1 MSHLVKTKKGRVEL
15 IKSDACGALIE
26 ILQNPGVSLH
36 EEILCSIKQY
46 IICISRSRFSY
57 VTGRLALSSVD
68 PVHLIS
74 SGSCCA
80 LVQAFKMAEDNRVR
94 KDVVDAIDILL
105 KNVRDS
111 RASLVA
117 AGAVAVLKESLEM
130 GFCTSKVCAI
140 ADVISILSEPE
151 KVRRRRS
158 M

>member
-1 MSHLVKTKKGRVEL
+1 MINERVKG
-15 IKSDACGALIE
+15 
-26 ILQNPGVSLH
+26 LH
-36 EEILCSIKQY
+36 AASNDY
-46 IICISRSRFSY
+46 ARSRFSY
-57 VTGRLALSSVD
+57 VTGRLALSSLD

-80 LVQAFKMAEDNRVR
+80 LVQAFKMEEDNRVR
-94 KDVVDAIDILL
+94 KDIVDAIDILL

-117 AGAVAVLKESLEM
+117 AGAVGVLKESLEM
-130 GFCTSKVCAI
+130 GFCSSKVCAI
-140 ADVISILSEPE
+140 ADVFSILSEPE